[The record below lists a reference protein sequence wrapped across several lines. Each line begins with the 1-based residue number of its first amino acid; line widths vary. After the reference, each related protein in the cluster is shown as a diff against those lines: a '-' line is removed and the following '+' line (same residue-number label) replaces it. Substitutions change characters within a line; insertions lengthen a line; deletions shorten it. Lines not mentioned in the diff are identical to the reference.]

1 MEVVA
6 VRTVPPAVVT
16 VQLLPS
22 VATQIEPLSE
32 VMKNGTAMNFRF
44 VVAGGNLYLV
54 EMIVKAG
61 CAHFRKASDVEVSEP

>member
-1 MEVVA
+1 MEVIE
-6 VRTVPPAVVT
+6 VRTASPAVAT

-22 VATQIEPLSE
+22 VATQMEPLSE
-32 VMKNGTAMNFRF
+32 VMKNGMAMNSRL
-44 VVAGGNLYLV
+44 VTAGGTLYLV